1 MPGSSFYD
9 IILFRF
15 YSLSTSNVTFA
26 HVYSCCLRIYIYS
39 APVWCINWKLILIE
53 TWLCFLNIL
62 KCHIP
67 RNILKSSLTH
77 ICLLYFFRE
86 VCAGRS
92 QAHCQ
97 SRQADPS
104 VDSSHMNLPDFG
116 PALDFNFETKSRLHS
131 YKIKILKNQIL
142 LQERESVQHIS
153 LTISHHNILICHC
166 VICRQWHSK
175 YTCRYYRKCN
185 NHKESAHST
194 FSENMCSSRY
204 R

>member
-1 MPGSSFYD
+1 MKFNNFNWWSHSIKARNLWNCGEKRNLCLMSMPGSSFYD

-104 VDSSHMNLPDFG
+104 VDSNHMNLPDFG

-131 YKIKILKNQIL
+131 YKIKILNKSNFVA
-142 LQERESVQHIS
+142 R
-153 LTISHHNILICHC
+153 T
-166 VICRQWHSK
+166 W
-175 YTCRYYRKCN
+175 KC
-185 NHKESAHST
+185 SAHFPDHITSQYINLSLCNLST
-194 FSENMCSSRY
+194 VT
-204 R
+204 